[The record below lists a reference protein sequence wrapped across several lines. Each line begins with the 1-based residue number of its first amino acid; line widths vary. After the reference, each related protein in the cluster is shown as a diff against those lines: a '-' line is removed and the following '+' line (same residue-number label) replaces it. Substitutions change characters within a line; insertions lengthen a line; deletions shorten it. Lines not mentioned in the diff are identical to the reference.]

1 MAIHQ
6 QEQWMQQWR
15 RAAVALAEV
24 RRRALAQMSE
34 AEALVTANRVLAAGG
49 APTLRR
55 PATSSGLV
63 EQQRILHRRRR

>member
-34 AEALVTANRVLAAGG
+34 ADALVAANRVLAAGG
-49 APTLRR
+49 PSTIRR
-55 PATSSGLV
+55 PPTRSGLV
-63 EQQRILHRRRR
+63 EQQRLFHRRRS